1 MPMVQQRSGWKN
13 REESLTMKIKA
24 QSLYVLTLTI
34 YIICKYIFMYI
45 YSRFVHEDSSYS
57 AAVVFKIN
65 ALCKHCEQLS
75 IENFWPCHASWSS
88 HGVCNCIAR
97 GRNAFMQSLVQ
108 VGQHLT
114 IVRPKIVG
122 ALWKQ

>member
-1 MPMVQQRSGWKN
+1 
-13 REESLTMKIKA
+13 MKIKA
-24 QSLYVLTLTI
+24 QSLYVLILTI

-45 YSRFVHEDSSYS
+45 YSRLVHEDNSYS

-75 IENFWPCHASWSS
+75 IENFWPFDPSWSS

-97 GRNAFMQSLVQ
+97 GRNAFMHLWCRSDQTPDYCEAKNNPGIVET
-108 VGQHLT
+108 VGESKET
-114 IVRPKIVG
+114 ENAI
-122 ALWKQ
+122 